1 MGMGKG
7 PAEEEDDD
15 VEDLGADAFEEN
27 DDGDDDDYQAASVET
42 DDDEDAEEVRLVFF
56 LSHRRLFSPV
66 RVCVRAPQ
74 PERGRRSDLCSP
86 TLLR

>member
-56 LSHRRLFSPV
+56 LSPIVASSRLC
-66 RVCVRAPQ
+66 VCVCARLNP
-74 PERGRRSDLCSP
+74 RGDADLICALP
-86 TLLR
+86 HC